1 MKLNTLRT
9 RFALWTALL
18 ILLVLAAFGI
28 YVYLSMARGL
38 YAALDGTLQVSA
50 SQIIA
55 SLNVNNGKL
64 ILPDSLSEPPE
75 GETPPAGFSVRILTP
90 DRSVLQQTGVYVSQ
104 LPSVTIP
111 LSTPFYTTLTS
122 PPLRIFT
129 APVTD
134 NNQLVAIVQ
143 VAQSTSTVQATLGR
157 LLTTLL
163 IAAPLLLL
171 AAAASGYFLAARAL
185 RPVDAMTSMAHRISA
200 EDLSAR
206 LNLTSNDELG
216 RLASTFDGM
225 LARLEESFRRE
236 RQFTADAS
244 HELRT
249 PLAAMQA
256 ILSVTRQRRRK
267 PVEYEKAL
275 DDLSEETDR
284 LRNLAESLLALA
296 RGDLHP
302 MELNETVDLSTLLE
316 DVTESLRPLAEA
328 KGLELAF
335 ETDPSLTVQGESDG
349 LIRLFI
355 NLLDNAIKYTEHG
368 SANISA
374 CRKEELVHIEISD
387 TGIGIP
393 ASHLPHIFER
403 FYRVEQ
409 SRSKRGTGLGL
420 SLAQQIVA
428 VHKGRITVAS
438 RFGKGSTFT
447 VEIPFYPQN

>member
-9 RFALWTALL
+9 RFALWTALF
-18 ILLVLAAFGI
+18 ILLVLAAFGA
-28 YVYLSMARGL
+28 YVYLSMSRGL
-38 YAALDGTLQVSA
+38 YTALDDTLNVSA

-55 SLNVNNGKL
+55 SLNVDNGRL

-75 GETPPAGFSVRILTP
+75 GKTPPAGYSVRILTP
-90 DRSVLQQTGVYVSQ
+90 DGSVLQQTGAYASQ
-104 LPSVTIP
+104 LPPVKTP
-111 LSTPFYTTLTS
+111 LLAPFYTTQTNSSTRLY
-122 PPLRIFT
+122 T

-143 VAQSTSTVQATLGR
+143 VAQSTSAVQATLRR

-185 RPVDAMTSMAHRISA
+185 RPVDTMTHMARRISA

-206 LNLTSNDELG
+206 LNLTSSDELG
-216 RLASTFDGM
+216 RLASTFDEM
-225 LARLEESFRRE
+225 LSRLEDSFRRE

-267 PVEYEKAL
+267 PAEYEQAL
-275 DDLSEETDR
+275 DDLSEEADR
-284 LRNLAESLLALA
+284 LRVLTESLLTLA
-296 RGDLHP
+296 RGDLQP
-302 MELNETVDLSTLLE
+302 MKLYETVDLATLLE
-316 DVTESLRPLAEA
+316 DVSESLKPLAEA
-328 KGLELAF
+328 KGLELTCKTEA
-335 ETDPSLTVQGESDG
+335 SLNVRGDSDA

-368 SANISA
+368 KVSISA
-374 CRKEELVHIEISD
+374 CKEKGQVHVEISD
-387 TGIGIP
+387 TGNGIP
-393 ASHLPHIFER
+393 AGHIPHIFER
-403 FYRVEQ
+403 FYRVEH

-420 SLAQQIVA
+420 ALAQQIVNA
-428 VHKGRITVAS
+428 HGGKISVTS
-438 RFGKGSTFT
+438 QFGKGSTFT
-447 VEIPFYPQN
+447 VELPYLL

>member
-18 ILLVLAAFGI
+18 ILLVLVAFGA
-28 YVYLSMARGL
+28 YVYLSMSRGL
-38 YAALDGTLQVSA
+38 YAALNDTLNVSA

-55 SLNVNNGKL
+55 SLNVDNGRL

-75 GETPPAGFSVRILTP
+75 GETPPAGYSVRILTP
-90 DRSVLQQTGVYVSQ
+90 DGAVLQQTGVYSSQ
-104 LPSVTIP
+104 LPTVKTP
-111 LSTPFYTTLTS
+111 LSTPFYTTLTAS
-122 PPLRIFT
+122 SLQLYT

-143 VAQSTSTVQATLGR
+143 VAQSTSAVQATLGR

-185 RPVDAMTSMAHRISA
+185 RPVDAMTQMARRISA

-206 LNLTSNDELG
+206 LNLTSDDELG
-216 RLASTFDGM
+216 RLASTFDEM
-225 LARLEESFRRE
+225 LARLEDSFRRE

-256 ILSVTRQRRRK
+256 ILSVTRQRKRK
-267 PVEYEKAL
+267 PAEYEQAL
-275 DDLSEETDR
+275 DDLSEETER
-284 LRNLAESLLALA
+284 LRSLTESLLALA
-296 RGDLHP
+296 REDLHP
-302 MELNETVDLSTLLE
+302 MELNETVDLSALLE

-328 KGLELAF
+328 KGLELTCKMA
-335 ETDPSLTVQGESDG
+335 TSLTVRGDSDG

-368 SANISA
+368 GVNVSARREGA
-374 CRKEELVHIEISD
+374 QAHVEISD

-393 ASHLPHIFER
+393 ASHLPHVFER

-409 SRSKRGTGLGL
+409 SRSQRGTGLGL
-420 SLAQQIVA
+420 ALAQQI
-428 VHKGRITVAS
+428 TVAH
-438 RFGKGSTFT
+438 GGSIEATSQLGRGTTF
-447 VEIPFYPQN
+447 VVQLPFSQT

>member
-9 RFALWTALL
+9 RFAFWTALL
-18 ILLVLAAFGI
+18 ILLVLAVFGV
-28 YVYLSMARGL
+28 YVYLSMFRGL
-38 YAALDGTLQVSA
+38 YAALDGTLSVSA

-55 SLNVNNGKL
+55 SLNVDNGKL

-75 GETPPAGFSVRILTP
+75 GETLPAGFSVRILSP
-90 DRSVLQQTGVYVSQ
+90 EGLVLQQTGIYASQ
-104 LPSVTIP
+104 FPSVKTP
-111 LSTPFYTTLTS
+111 LSTPFYTTVTS
-122 PPLRIFT
+122 PPLRLYN
-129 APVTD
+129 APVMD

-143 VAQSTSTVQATLGR
+143 VAQSTSTVQATLDR

-185 RPVDAMTSMAHRISA
+185 RPVDAMTRMALRISA

-206 LNLTSNDELG
+206 LNLTSDDELG
-216 RLASTFDGM
+216 RLASTFDEM
-225 LARLEESFRRE
+225 LARLEDSFRRE
-236 RQFTADAS
+236 HQFTANAS

-267 PVEYEKAL
+267 PAEYEQAL
-275 DDLSEETDR
+275 DDLSEETER
-284 LRNLAESLLALA
+284 LRSLTESLLALA

-316 DVTESLRPLAEA
+316 DVMESLGPLAEA
-328 KGLELAF
+328 KGLELAC
-335 ETDPSLTVQGESDG
+335 ETATGLTVRGESDG

-368 SANISA
+368 SVSISA
-374 CRKEELVHIEISD
+374 CKEGAQVHVEVSD

-393 ASHLPHIFER
+393 AEHLLHIFER

-428 VHKGRITVAS
+428 AHGGKISAMS
-438 RFGKGSTFT
+438 QAGKGSTFT
-447 VEIPFYPQN
+447 VELPYFS

>member
-18 ILLVLAAFGI
+18 ILLVLAAFGA
-28 YVYLSMARGL
+28 YVYLGMSRGL
-38 YAALDGTLQVSA
+38 YAALDDTLNVSA

-90 DRSVLQQTGVYVSQ
+90 DGLVLQQTGVYTSQ
-104 LPSVTIP
+104 LPSVKP
-111 LSTPFYTTLTS
+111 PNSSAFYTTLTS
-122 PPLRIFT
+122 PPLRIYT
-129 APVTD
+129 APVMD

-171 AAAASGYFLAARAL
+171 ATAASGYFLAARAL
-185 RPVDAMTSMAHRISA
+185 RPVDTMTRMARRISA

-206 LNLTSNDELG
+206 LNLTSDDELG
-216 RLASTFDGM
+216 RLASTFDEM
-225 LARLEESFRRE
+225 LVRLEDSFRRE

-249 PLAAMQA
+249 PLTAMQA

-267 PVEYEKAL
+267 PAEYEQAL
-275 DDLSEETDR
+275 DDLTEETER
-284 LRNLAESLLALA
+284 LRILTESLLALA
-296 RGDLHP
+296 RADLHS
-302 MELNETVDLSTLLE
+302 MELTETVDLSTLLE

-328 KGLELAF
+328 KGLELVC
-335 ETDPSLTVQGESDG
+335 ETVTSLTVRGESDG

-368 SANISA
+368 SVNVSA
-374 CRKEELVHIEISD
+374 HRDGAQVHVEIND

-393 ASHLPHIFER
+393 ASHLPHVFER

-428 VHKGRITVAS
+428 AHGGKISAMS
-438 RFGKGSTFT
+438 QAGKGSMFT
-447 VEIPFYPQN
+447 VELPYFS